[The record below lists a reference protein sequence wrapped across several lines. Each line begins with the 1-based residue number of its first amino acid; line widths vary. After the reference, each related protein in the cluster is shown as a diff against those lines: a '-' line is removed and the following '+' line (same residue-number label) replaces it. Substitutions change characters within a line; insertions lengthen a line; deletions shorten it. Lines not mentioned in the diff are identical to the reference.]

1 METVIRGAAVYLLLL
16 VILRASGRRTIAQ
29 ATPFDFVLMLI
40 IAETT
45 QQALL
50 GNDFSIINAAVLIA
64 TLTVLDIGFS
74 YLKRWSPAIDRLIDG
89 APTLLISEGV
99 IDHRALRRSRTGI
112 DDIMTAARLKHGIDR
127 IEGVRHAILETDGGI
142 SVVPR

>member
-1 METVIRGAAVYLLLL
+1 MESVLRGVAVYLFLL
-16 VILRASGRRTIAQ
+16 VVMRASGRRTLGQ

-50 GNDFSIINAAVLIA
+50 GDDFSITNAALLIA
-64 TLTVLDIGFS
+64 TLVVVDIGFAF
-74 YLKRWSPAIDRLIDG
+74 LKGRSPALDRLIDG
-89 APTLLISEGV
+89 VPTKLIHDGV
-99 IDHRALRRSRTGI
+99 VDHRALGRARVGL
-112 DDIMTAARLKHGIDR
+112 DDIMAAARQSHGIDALGE
-127 IEGVRHAILETDGGI
+127 IRHAILETDGGI